1 MSHYSN
7 SRNERKCKKTAVK
20 EAFSEYVDTD
30 LIYWSDI
37 FDYSII
43 DHDDDMEGE
52 FDEETCLREV
62 ERIEANERY
71 DVVTM
76 EEIIFALPEM
86 DEEIWEEKTQNHY

>member
-1 MSHYSN
+1 MIDRTKFTLGYRLIN
-7 SRNERKCKKTAVK
+7 I
-20 EAFSEYVDTD
+20 VDK
-30 LIYWSDI
+30 I

-43 DHDDDMEGE
+43 DLDDDMEGE
-52 FDEETCLREV
+52 FYEETCLREV
-62 ERIEANERY
+62 ERIESNERY